1 MSAGEVV
8 GAAPVPI
15 PKTLAALLPKAVTL
29 KPKFLEV
36 SIRKASVP
44 FWAMVIM
51 SSDSVPMVNPVLADP
66 PAYR

>member
-44 FWAMVIM
+44 F
-51 SSDSVPMVNPVLADP
+51 
-66 PAYR
+66 